1 MLRKNRTMDNIL
13 KNLKNDE
20 ENDVLILEYAV
31 EEDDCLLPQTD
42 DYLDMDKQYK
52 QIMFFYESGV
62 RQLTA
67 KLEILKQ
74 EFQFCN
80 DRNPIETVKSRIK
93 SQESILRKMEKRGL
107 PLTISSMMQ
116 NIHDIAGIRVIC
128 PFITDVYQVA
138 RLLISQEDVELIRIK
153 DYIREPKENGY
164 RSLHMIITVEVRFSD
179 RKRKVP
185 VEIQLRTIA
194 MNFWA
199 STEHQLRYKKD
210 RDFTEEMH
218 RQLKECADIMADAD
232 AKMQKLAE
240 NLNISDTEDL
250 YW

>member
-1 MLRKNRTMDNIL
+1 MDDNIL

-20 ENDVLILEYAV
+20 ETEIIITGLEK
-31 EEDDCLLPQTD
+31 EQDLLLPQAG
-42 DYLDMDKQYK
+42 DYLDMEKQYK
-52 QIMFFYESGV
+52 QIMFFYEAGIN
-62 RQLTA
+62 QITA
-67 KLEILKQ
+67 KLEILNK

-80 DRNPIETVKSRIK
+80 DRNPIENVKSRIK
-93 SQESILRKMEKRGL
+93 SQESILRKMQKQGL
-107 PLTISSMMQ
+107 PLTFSCMMN
-116 NIHDIAGIRVIC
+116 NIRDIAGIRVIC

-138 RLLISQEDVELIRIK
+138 RLLISQPDVELIQIK

-164 RSLHMIITVEVRFSD
+164 RSLHMIVTVEVHFSD
-179 RKRKVP
+179 RRRKVP

-210 RDFTEEMH
+210 RCFTPEMH
-218 RQLKECADIMADAD
+218 RQLKECADIMAEAD
-232 AKMQKLAE
+232 VKMQELAQNLNVSDAE
-240 NLNISDTEDL
+240 NL

>member
-1 MLRKNRTMDNIL
+1 MDDNIL

-20 ENDVLILEYAV
+20 ETEIIITGLEK
-31 EEDDCLLPQTD
+31 EQDLLLPQAG
-42 DYLDMDKQYK
+42 DYLDMEKQYK
-52 QIMFFYESGV
+52 QIMFFYEAGIN
-62 RQLTA
+62 QITA
-67 KLEILKQ
+67 KLEILNK

-80 DRNPIETVKSRIK
+80 DRNPIENVKSRIK
-93 SQESILRKMEKRGL
+93 SQESILRKMQKQGL
-107 PLTISSMMQ
+107 PLTFSCMMN
-116 NIHDIAGIRVIC
+116 NIRDIAGIRVIC

-138 RLLISQEDVELIRIK
+138 RLLISQPDVELIQIK

-164 RSLHMIITVEVRFSD
+164 RSLHMIVTVEVHFSD
-179 RKRKVP
+179 RRRKVP

-210 RDFTEEMH
+210 RCFTPEMH
-218 RQLKECADIMADAD
+218 RQLKECADIMAEAD
-232 AKMQKLAE
+232 EKMQELAQNLNVSDAE
-240 NLNISDTEDL
+240 NL